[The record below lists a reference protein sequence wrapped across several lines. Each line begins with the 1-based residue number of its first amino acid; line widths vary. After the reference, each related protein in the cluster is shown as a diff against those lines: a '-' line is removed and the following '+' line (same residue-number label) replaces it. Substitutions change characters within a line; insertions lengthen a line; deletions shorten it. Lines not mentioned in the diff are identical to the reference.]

1 MPISN
6 VALTNTFDEW
16 RGITNQII
24 VFNNNLMGDDL
35 TTYRNMTANVV
46 NANTYLI
53 NGLNLNSAFISSF
66 NFANTANI
74 YAFGAHR
81 TANSAQVHANAAF
94 LQANQVGGAVSTA
107 NGALVTVNG
116 AMSSINTVFGG
127 AITTVNGA
135 LNAANTNMV
144 FKTGNTMTGN
154 LVFSGANIVFVS
166 ATVNAGVY
174 FSNTAFL
181 RSPVLDVLSLGAG
194 GVEGL
199 RVVQTGNVGIGLSY
213 AGTPYAGNVR
223 AHLDV
228 GGFYSTARANV
239 VDQTLVD
246 AATITWDGANGQI
259 ATVTLAGNRTLAN
272 ITNPRI
278 GTYILHVIQDG
289 VGGRTLSFQRNY
301 RFTANVTPTLTSAAG
316 SRDIFTFVSDGTRM
330 YGAFIPDVGG

>member
-1 MPISN
+1 
-6 VALTNTFDEW
+6 
-16 RGITNQII
+16 
-24 VFNNNLMGDDL
+24 MGDDL

-94 LQANQVGGAVSTA
+94 LRANQVGGAVSTA

-116 AMSSINTVFGG
+116 AMSGINTVFGG

-135 LNAANTNMV
+135 LAAANTNMV

-259 ATVTLAGNRTLAN
+259 ATVTLAGNTELLR
-272 ITNPRI
+272 
-278 GTYILHVIQDG
+278 LHI
-289 VGGRTLSFQRNY
+289 RNSNDKVMKAL
-301 RFTANVTPTLTSAAG
+301 FS
-316 SRDIFTFVSDGTRM
+316 
-330 YGAFIPDVGG
+330 

>member
-53 NGLNLNSAFISSF
+53 NGLNLNSAFVSSF

-116 AMSSINTVFGG
+116 AMLGINT
-127 AITTVNGA
+127 AIATVNGVLA
-135 LNAANTNMV
+135 AANTNMV